1 VIYWP
6 VARLCAGLSKLGL
19 STRLIPLEAYKD
31 RSFYTMRTDAYDR
44 FCTSL
49 EQRFTRKQIA
59 EMLEQAGFDR
69 IVFSD
74 QVPFWCAV
82 GRKKSAGD

>member
-1 VIYWP
+1 
-6 VARLCAGLSKLGL
+6 
-19 STRLIPLEAYKD
+19 
-31 RSFYTMRTDAYDR
+31 MRTDAYDR

-49 EQRFTRKQIA
+49 EQRFSRKQIG

-69 IVFSD
+69 IIFSE

-82 GRKKSAGD
+82 ARKRSPRD

>member
-1 VIYWP
+1 
-6 VARLCAGLSKLGL
+6 
-19 STRLIPLEAYKD
+19 
-31 RSFYTMRTDAYDR
+31 MRTDAYDR

>member
-1 VIYWP
+1 MIYWP
-6 VARLCAGLSKLGL
+6 IARLCASLSKLGL

-49 EQRFTRKQIA
+49 EQRFSRKQIG

-69 IVFSD
+69 IVFSG

-82 GRKKSAGD
+82 ARKKLPTD